1 MILTALQVALGGAIG
16 ATCRYLTN
24 VAMRALFGIG
34 FPWGTLTVNIVGSF
48 LMGMLVVV
56 LERKGGNAL
65 VPVIM
70 TGFLGGFTTFSA
82 FSLDAIFLMEEGR
95 TEIALVYIAA
105 SVLVSLAALVGGLAF
120 ARGLVPLP

>member
-1 MILTALQVALGGAIG
+1 MIMTALQVALGGAIG
-16 ATCRYLTN
+16 ASCRYLTN
-24 VAMRALFGIG
+24 VAMKAILGIG

-56 LERKGGNAL
+56 LERKSGNHLAAF
-65 VPVIM
+65 VM

-82 FSLDAIFLMEEGR
+82 FSLDAIFLMEDGR
-95 TEIALVYIAA
+95 TEIALVYITA
-105 SVLVSLAALVGGLAF
+105 SVLVSLAALVVGLAF